1 MENATYD
8 IIISGGGFAGLSLLY
23 RAMKDGLW
31 TDKTILVVDVSLK
44 QQNDKT
50 WSFWKKEE
58 SVFDEVIFKQ
68 WTELSFFGAG
78 GRKVVL
84 DPGEYNYNSIRSI
97 DFYTYVLEYLRPLP
111 NITFVQEEIVDWD
124 SAGNECTLITKDHQY
139 RCTYLFNSVYKQPEP
154 VPGIQ
159 YFLQHFKGWRIK
171 TNSWL
176 PPVDEAYLMDFRTT
190 QEHGTSFFYTLPLSA
205 SEIFVEYTIFSKEV
219 LTMEE
224 YESAIKIY
232 LDKVLRIKDYVILEE
247 EYGVIPMTDHPF
259 KRFEGNI
266 VHIGTAGGDTR
277 ASTGYTFT
285 NTQKTISNILTA
297 FKLKGTPFFKK
308 EAVSYKHR
316 LYDST
321 MLNVLDSGEYAG
333 FLLFADLFYRC
344 PAPYIFAFLDA
355 ETSIFQDIH
364 IMRSLMV
371 APFLKE
377 FSRAVHR
384 RVF

>member
-1 MENATYD
+1 MENAKYD

-23 RAMKDGLW
+23 RAMKDGVW
-31 TDKTILVVDVSLK
+31 TDKTVLVVDISLK
-44 QQNDKT
+44 QHNDKT
-50 WSFWKKEE
+50 WSFWKKED
-58 SVFDEVIFKQ
+58 SVFDAVIFKQ
-68 WTELSFFGAG
+68 WTELSFFTIG
-78 GRKVVL
+78 GRKLVL
-84 DPGEYNYNSIRSI
+84 DPGEYTYNSIRSI

-111 NITFVQEEIVDWD
+111 NISFVQEEIVDWHT
-124 SAGNECTLITKDHQY
+124 SGNECTLITTEHEY
-139 RCTYLFNSVYKQPEP
+139 RSTYLFNSIYKKPVPEP
-154 VPGIQ
+154 DIQ

-171 TNSWL
+171 TSSWL

-219 LTMEE
+219 LSTEE
-224 YESAIKIY
+224 YEFAIKIY
-232 LDKVLRIKDYVILEE
+232 LDEVLRIKDYVILEE

-285 NTQKTISNILTA
+285 NTQKTIGNILGT
-297 FKLKGTPFFKK
+297 FKLNGTPFFKK
-308 EAVSYKHR
+308 EAVSLKHR
-316 LYDST
+316 LYDSA
-321 MLNVLDSGEYAG
+321 MLNVLDSGEYDG
-333 FLLFADLFYRC
+333 FFLFGDLFSRC

-355 ETSIFQDIH
+355 ETSVFQDIY
-364 IMRSLMV
+364 IMKSLMV
-371 APFLKE
+371 APFLKA
-377 FSRAVHR
+377 FSAAVYR